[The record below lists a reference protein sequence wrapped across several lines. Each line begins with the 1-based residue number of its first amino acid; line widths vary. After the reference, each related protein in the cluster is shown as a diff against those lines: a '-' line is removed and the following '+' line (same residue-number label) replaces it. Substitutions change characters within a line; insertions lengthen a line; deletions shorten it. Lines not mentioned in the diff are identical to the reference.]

1 MKLRIILLFTLSAL
15 LAPARAEEAAAELAP
30 AAVPEVT
37 PEMVPAL
44 PAPDSAHPAHPIE
57 QPLAPA
63 AEAVPSAPIEPPAE
77 PIEPPAEQP
86 VVALPALNVLPGR
99 EGYAFGKPEILVRQ
113 RLFGLAHGVSLLAA
127 ACLDLPEQSLTI
139 QQAYASWHAQHA
151 QAIETIVHDLAGYYF
166 GEQASAAQWLDLVR
180 ALKLKDNIG
189 AALGEFE
196 LGVACA
202 TLPQAMTGPRYDLTA
217 LLQDDPLA
225 AMATIAGVPVPD
237 NTPEAAGK
245 KPVNPVPVNQES
257 PHTYAPFPHR

>member
-1 MKLRIILLFTLSAL
+1 MKLRIILLFALSAL

-37 PEMVPAL
+37 PETVPAL

-63 AEAVPSAPIEPPAE
+63 AEAAPSAPVES
-77 PIEPPAEQP
+77 PAEQP
-86 VVALPALNVLPGR
+86 AVAPPALNVLPGR

-127 ACLDLPEQSLTI
+127 ACLDLPEQSLAI

-166 GEQASAAQWLDLVR
+166 GEQASAVQWLDLVR

-196 LGVACA
+196 LGAACA
-202 TLPQAMTGPRYDLTA
+202 TLPQAMAGPRYDLTA
-217 LLQDDPLA
+217 LLRDDPLA

>member
-1 MKLRIILLFTLSAL
+1 MKLRIILLFALSVV
-15 LAPARAEEAAAELAP
+15 LAPLRAEEAAVELAP

-37 PEMVPAL
+37 PETVPAS
-44 PAPDSAHPAHPIE
+44 PAPDSAHPIE

-63 AEAVPSAPIEPPAE
+63 AEAAPPAPIEPPAK
-77 PIEPPAEQP
+77 PPAEQP
-86 VVALPALNVLPGR
+86 ALAAPPALSALPGR

-127 ACLDLPEQSLTI
+127 ACLDLPEQSLAI

-166 GEQASAAQWLDLVR
+166 GEQASAAQWPDLVR

-196 LGVACA
+196 LGAACA
-202 TLPQAMTGPRYDLTA
+202 TLTQALAGPRYDLTA
-217 LLQDDPLA
+217 LLRDDPLA
-225 AMATIAGVPVPD
+225 AMATIAGVPVPN

-245 KPVNPVPVNQES
+245 KPANPVPVNQES
-257 PHTYAPFPHR
+257 PRTYAPFPHR